1 MVGQEN
7 ISTGSEWPCAGV
19 GAPEACS
26 RLACVVRQAWLERS
40 GSFWKNSFVYSRAE
54 GKEKEG
60 GVRSERMV
68 CVSLVGSWIPGERIC
83 RWSPEIWV

>member
-1 MVGQEN
+1 MCSVHMHKQARKYKREECSVVGQEN

-26 RLACVVRQAWLERS
+26 RLARVN
-40 GSFWKNSFVYSRAE
+40 GSFWKNSFVYSRAG

-68 CVSLVGSWIPGERIC
+68 CV
-83 RWSPEIWV
+83 

>member
-19 GAPEACS
+19 GVPEACS
-26 RLACVVRQAWLERS
+26 RLARVVRQAWLERS

-60 GVRSERMV
+60 GVRSERIV
-68 CVSLVGSWIPGERIC
+68 CV
-83 RWSPEIWV
+83 